1 MACVSSLESLHH
13 AFIRAFSKGFLSTDF
28 ILSSYLWVPGVLGGG
43 DVQLLTSP
51 SLLLW
56 PPAPC
61 LGISWWL
68 RWSHLTADCLP
79 NLHSYVKI
87 SLTLAFSAQ
96 PTFPSGWSLF
106 SFVSFI
112 FVSFYLSFFLSSLPP
127 FFLSIAH
134 LYFKHHYTFS
144 HLHIFPHPD
153 EIFKGKNHTSFTM
166 VSVCLTH
173 ALCIESNAELTLH
186 WFKHLCFCAVF

>member
-1 MACVSSLESLHH
+1 MHSFVHSAK
-13 AFIRAFSKGFLSTDF
+13 AFWA
-28 ILSSYLWVPGVLGGG
+28 
-43 DVQLLTSP
+43 LTSHCAHIFGFQEHWGAVMCIF
-51 SLLLW
+51 LLLRLYFCGTLPSAW
-56 PPAPC
+56 GFPGGWDGPTFPQQ
-61 LGISWWL
+61 
-68 RWSHLTADCLP
+68 SHLTADCLP

-96 PTFPSGWSLF
+96 PPFPSGWSVF

-112 FVSFYLSFFLSSLPP
+112 FASFYLLFFLSSLPP

-134 LYFKHHYTFS
+134 LYFKHHYTFF